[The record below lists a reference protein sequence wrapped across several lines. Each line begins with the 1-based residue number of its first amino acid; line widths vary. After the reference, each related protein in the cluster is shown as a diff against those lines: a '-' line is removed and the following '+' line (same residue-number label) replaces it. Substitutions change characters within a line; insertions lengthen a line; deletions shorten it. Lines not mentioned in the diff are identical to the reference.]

1 MDEQTMFELLEM
13 YDAVNGLEK
22 IEIMLI
28 GESVATGPGEGIMGN
43 LSYVTEIIRRHYP
56 IYTPGVNYEDTY
68 FGKILEDEEM
78 DNHRKARVLLG
89 ITE

>member
-28 GESVATGPGEGIMGN
+28 GESVALAPGKGSWATCLM
-43 LSYVTEIIRRHYP
+43 
-56 IYTPGVNYEDTY
+56 
-68 FGKILEDEEM
+68 
-78 DNHRKARVLLG
+78 
-89 ITE
+89 